1 MTFYNIN
8 MFILFCVNPL
18 IQIFTD
24 SENIL
29 TQSSPHTGLL
39 WALET
44 LAWSPEYLSQ
54 SALLLASLARLD
66 PGGKLSNRPL
76 GSLREI
82 FLIWHPCT
90 TADLEQRLVV
100 LDTVRRREPF
110 VAWDLMVKLLPGSH
124 NMAFPTAKPRHR
136 NWLAEEETHV
146 PFVEISRV
154 ITDIVLRL
162 LEDVGVDGARWGDL
176 IRLLDDLPKPE
187 FDVVTDR
194 LLRINPDSFNEPD
207 RSLIWEALR
216 HLLSKHLQLPDAKW
230 TLPTAAIERLRQ
242 CYERFE
248 PENPI
253 QKRNW
258 LFSNRCSFP
267 EGGASR
273 GRERDNIIDQ
283 ARIKAVEELFDEG
296 GLQMLIDLVCQA
308 EDAYLVGVALGKSRI
323 SDGQEG
329 SFLKQMLGST
339 EPARSIAAF
348 GFLFGCTS
356 IKGQEW
362 LRSLRSS
369 KFWEEWTSK
378 QRADY
383 YVSLPFDEI
392 TWDAL
397 DAEGDEIHRRYW
409 LEVGIN
415 GRGDLE
421 PKDCERI
428 VSKLTEYGRIET
440 AVDFMALYRRKLCNC
455 PNLVAAVL
463 ENAIEGKN
471 SGKVN
476 WGSLGYGVG
485 ELLNLLEASKK
496 IDKPQLAKFE
506 WYFLPLLKDHLRP
519 PKILHEELAE
529 NPEFF
534 MEVLKLLYPA
544 EGDAPSESTK
554 EMRIRAQFAFDL
566 FQSWR
571 RPPGVNEDGSVN
583 PVKLRFWVDKVRKL
597 AQSSDLGVTADGQIG
612 QILANY
618 PVGTDSAW
626 PQEALRDLLEKLISD
641 DIENGIVIG
650 IYNNS
655 RVTIRSTR
663 ETGTQERDIV
673 ERYASFARIMR
684 DRWPR
689 TARLMKK
696 ISSSYESDA
705 KREEKNAELNEDMG
719 RYSQ

>member
-1 MTFYNIN
+1 MTLYNIN

-258 LFSNRCSFP
+258 LF
-267 EGGASR
+267 
-273 GRERDNIIDQ
+273 
-283 ARIKAVEELFDEG
+283 
-296 GLQMLIDLVCQA
+296 LIDV
-308 EDAYLVGVALGKSRI
+308 
-323 SDGQEG
+323 
-329 SFLKQMLGST
+329 
-339 EPARSIAAF
+339 
-348 GFLFGCTS
+348 
-356 IKGQEW
+356 
-362 LRSLRSS
+362 
-369 KFWEEWTSK
+369 
-378 QRADY
+378 
-383 YVSLPFDEI
+383 VSLK
-392 TWDAL
+392 
-397 DAEGDEIHRRYW
+397 EG
-409 LEVGIN
+409 L
-415 GRGDLE
+415 RGE
-421 PKDCERI
+421 
-428 VSKLTEYGRIET
+428 
-440 AVDFMALYRRKLCNC
+440 
-455 PNLVAAVL
+455 
-463 ENAIEGKN
+463 EN
-471 SGKVN
+471 
-476 WGSLGYGVG
+476 
-485 ELLNLLEASKK
+485 
-496 IDKPQLAKFE
+496 
-506 WYFLPLLKDHLRP
+506 
-519 PKILHEELAE
+519 
-529 NPEFF
+529 
-534 MEVLKLLYPA
+534 
-544 EGDAPSESTK
+544 
-554 EMRIRAQFAFDL
+554 
-566 FQSWR
+566 
-571 RPPGVNEDGSVN
+571 
-583 PVKLRFWVDKVRKL
+583 
-597 AQSSDLGVTADGQIG
+597 
-612 QILANY
+612 
-618 PVGTDSAW
+618 
-626 PQEALRDLLEKLISD
+626 
-641 DIENGIVIG
+641 VI
-650 IYNNS
+650 I
-655 RVTIRSTR
+655 
-663 ETGTQERDIV
+663 
-673 ERYASFARIMR
+673 
-684 DRWPR
+684 
-689 TARLMKK
+689 
-696 ISSSYESDA
+696 
-705 KREEKNAELNEDMG
+705 
-719 RYSQ
+719 